1 MATGSL
7 IHDRATLGRCDTM
20 REELITA
27 TRPTGQNY
35 YRANPIGNEL
45 GTEPAPRASASVRLA
60 NLASRSRSGCQNVT
74 RSATD
79 NVIMI
84 ERREAIC
91 S

>member
-1 MATGSL
+1 MRQFTMQSRAQVLSTRAVAKGSL

-45 GTEPAPRASASVRLA
+45 GTEPAVCASIDAVLPIWRAVRA
-60 NLASRSRSGCQNVT
+60 AAAR
-74 RSATD
+74 
-79 NVIMI
+79 M
-84 ERREAIC
+84 
-91 S
+91 